1 MDDFSDF
8 KIMEISDESQIPTRE
23 VLQPKQRGE
32 VEKVAP
38 SKIMADNFPKIL
50 DLAKEMLTIERRKTE
65 IEGAVKQMEQIR
77 LTLIAE
83 ADAYAKKI
91 EAETKAVVE
100 RLTIIRYMMQDFYAA
115 NTGSMTSE
123 DFRAVIT
130 EIVQQMNK

>member
-1 MDDFSDF
+1 MDEFSDF

-83 ADAYAKKI
+83 ADAYAKKKI
-91 EAETKAVVE
+91 ADTNDVVA
-100 RLTIIRYMMQDFYAA
+100 RFTIIRYMMQDFYAA